1 MLFELILFIL
11 VVISGLTV
19 ARYFSNEKKDVKRL
33 RWLWVYH
40 LFFGGVYAFLTF
52 IDKGSD
58 SVKYWRVSKTVTG
71 EEAWNYLFMSRGTYA
86 MYALNYFPS
95 AVLDLSY
102 FLLTTLYSLW
112 GFIGLCFFYRI
123 ASDVIPQNSK
133 VKSLYLFPTIF
144 FFPTLHFWS
153 AGVGKDSLLFTCIG
167 AFIFALMKINRRY
180 MLLVVSIGISYF
192 VRPHVALYLLMSFAM
207 TYLVNTKIQV
217 YKRILLSMLLIGV
230 SIIILPKLME
240 FAKVEEISLD
250 SYNKFAEEKAQIL
263 SRGNVGSRVD
273 MSNYPL
279 PLKVFTFLYR
289 PLFFDVTSV
298 PSLLASIENLFL
310 LFLSY
315 NVIRNQPIKV
325 FRRSPFIIKGM
336 VFFLLIGS
344 TVSSMSLGNLGI
356 MIRMRNMF
364 LPALFI
370 YILWSYSCQTEKKLK
385 EQKRL
390 LAKKELEL
398 QNAIV

>member
-1 MLFELILFIL
+1 MLLELILFIL
-11 VVISGLTV
+11 VVIAGLNI
-19 ARYFSNEKKDVKRL
+19 ARYFSNAKKDNKRL
-33 RWLWVYH
+33 RWLWIYH

-52 IDKGSD
+52 IDKGTD
-58 SVKYWRVSKTVTG
+58 SVKYWKMAKTITA

-86 MYALNYFPS
+86 MYSLNYFPS

-102 FLLTTLYSLW
+102 FSLTSLYSLW

-123 ASDVIPQNSK
+123 AADVIPQNSK
-133 VKSLYLFPTIF
+133 IKSVYLFPTIF
-144 FFPTLHFWS
+144 FSPTLHFWS
-153 AGVGKDSLLFTCIG
+153 GGVGKDTLLFTCIG

-180 MLLVVSIGISYF
+180 MLLVLSIGISYF

-207 TYLVNTKIQV
+207 TYLVNTKIQM
-217 YKRILLSMLLIGV
+217 YKRVLLSLLLIGV

-240 FAKVEEISLD
+240 FAKVEDLSLD
-250 SYNKFAEEKAQIL
+250 SYNKFAQEKAQIL

-289 PLFFDVTSV
+289 PLFFDVSSV
-298 PSLLASIENLFL
+298 PSLLAAIENMFL

-315 NVIRNQPIKV
+315 NVIRYQPIKV